1 MSTLHQRRDTTA
13 EPTDGTIREQIKT
26 EYRLANAQVT
36 SRTQNIRA
44 FFNAIDPLVTFDLAE
59 DHRRGLTESVS
70 AARFAI
76 FVSVALGHASLAG
89 SRPGWGLHP
98 KYP

>member
-1 MSTLHQRRDTTA
+1 MPGAKSA
-13 EPTDGTIREQIKT
+13 
-26 EYRLANAQVT
+26 Y
-36 SRTQNIRA
+36 
-44 FFNAIDPLVTFDLAE
+44 DPLVTFDLAE
-59 DHRRGLTESVS
+59 DHRRGLAESVS

-76 FVSVALGHASLAG
+76 FVSVALGHVSPAG

>member
-1 MSTLHQRRDTTA
+1 MLRRSV
-13 EPTDGTIREQIKT
+13 EPAGQSERGIRPSGKF
-26 EYRLANAQVT
+26 YV
-36 SRTQNIRA
+36 
-44 FFNAIDPLVTFDLAE
+44 AIDPLVTFDLAE
-59 DHRRGLTESVS
+59 DHRRGLAESVS

-76 FVSVALGHASLAG
+76 FVSVALGHVSPAG